1 MIEEIKY
8 SNTLSI
14 WKTKFNFKNR
24 NEVVNLCEKCIEAQ
38 PHVTTGGY
46 EYYYNTIIQ
55 SGKFNEVINNEL
67 DEIRNFGINNCI
79 DLFDGSYNRIFA
91 DLWVNEVKAINP
103 VQINRDKNGELI
115 FHKHT
120 EINKLIGRPEPHY
133 TFVVYIQM
141 PNNLTGDDGVLYL
154 EDIDG
159 KVYSYMPEN
168 GDCIIMDGD
177 LPHVPNY
184 APNSTVDRIVL
195 GGNVKLDTIKTEK
208 TLL

>member
-1 MIEEIKY
+1 
-8 SNTLSI
+8 
-14 WKTKFNFKNR
+14 
-24 NEVVNLCEKCIEAQ
+24 
-38 PHVTTGGY
+38 
-46 EYYYNTIIQ
+46 
-55 SGKFNEVINNEL
+55 
-67 DEIRNFGINNCI
+67 
-79 DLFDGSYNRIFA
+79 
-91 DLWVNEVKAINP
+91 
-103 VQINRDKNGELI
+103 
-115 FHKHT
+115 
-120 EINKLIGRPEPHY
+120 
-133 TFVVYIQM
+133 M